1 MDWKRSFV
9 RLQSWVFSVVVG
21 LSCVILIA
29 ELYGITAMAALGP
42 SASLPATTGFATA
55 LFTFLSVG
63 PILSGSVRP
72 IPSRSSRTP
81 LTNNRSFLAVL
92 CVLWLATAAS
102 TPSIMQTLAPNG
114 CDALIGHARSVCGQL
129 PFVGLYCYIISGA
142 LLVYTLTL
150 SALTTKAIVDGH
162 PDVWMASTWDLPY
175 IKNRKA
181 DPSTDDLLY
190 ENA

>member
-63 PILSGSVRP
+63 PMSYAASPSLITTVVFQTVWLS
-72 IPSRSSRTP
+72 
-81 LTNNRSFLAVL
+81 VL